1 MDTQALQPLKQK
13 FAFPARRVA
22 SIVLAALAIVFSGH
36 SFSFA
41 ETSTSAAHYRHH
53 RLANGLKPLAVFPRY
68 RAPADSILL
77 KDMSTGKILYEF
89 ETDRRLSPASLTKI
103 MTALVILQ
111 HGNLDDLVTVSREAA
126 AAHKIRLR
134 LRAGQIF
141 RLEDLVKAMLI
152 TSANDACLAAA
163 THVGGTEEGFVALM
177 NEKALA
183 LGLVQTHFS
192 NACGFDAPAHYTT
205 AHDLAAL
212 SEIALQHPVFRAFV
226 KEERE
231 VISAVN
237 MNRSY
242 LLRTTNRLLG
252 RMPGIEGVKT
262 GFTSKAG
269 RCLIAKV
276 SHNGRELLLVLL
288 HASRRWNTAAHLINY
303 GLQTSID
310 VYRPA
315 TSISVT
321 ERD

>member
-1 MDTQALQPLKQK
+1 
-13 FAFPARRVA
+13 
-22 SIVLAALAIVFSGH
+22 
-36 SFSFA
+36 
-41 ETSTSAAHYRHH
+41 
-53 RLANGLKPLAVFPRY
+53 
-68 RAPADSILL
+68 
-77 KDMSTGKILYEF
+77 MSTGKILYEF